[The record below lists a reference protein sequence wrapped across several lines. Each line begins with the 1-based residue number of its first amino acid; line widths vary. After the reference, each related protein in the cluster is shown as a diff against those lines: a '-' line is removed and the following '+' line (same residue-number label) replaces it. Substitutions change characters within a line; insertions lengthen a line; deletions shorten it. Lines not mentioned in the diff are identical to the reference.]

1 MTGPGR
7 GLDPVESFL
16 SESEDETL
24 AWARTFAATLS
35 PGDTI
40 ALSGDLGAGKTVV
53 SRGIASG
60 LGFGGMVHSPS
71 YALVHEYPGARLPL
85 FHMDLY
91 RLAPGSDWQEIG
103 LDHYLTEGGVC
114 LVEWPE
120 RLPEGFP
127 FTARIEIG
135 IEGGESRR
143 LTVRRGTGT
152 GGTR

>member
-1 MTGPGR
+1 MDQPI
-7 GLDPVESFL
+7 SFL
-16 SESEDETL
+16 SHSESETL
-24 AWARTFAATLS
+24 AWARSFAASLS
-35 PGDTI
+35 PGDTV

-60 LGFGGMVHSPS
+60 LGFAGMVHSPS

-103 LDHYLTEGGVC
+103 LDHYLTAGGVC

-120 RLPEGFP
+120 RLPESFP

-135 IEGGESRR
+135 IEGEEARR
-143 LTVRRGTGT
+143 LTVRRGTGAGKT
-152 GGTR
+152 P